1 MSILQQIINRAKQA
15 PATITL
21 CEAEDIRILNA
32 ALKAQNEGIAKI
44 ILVGDENKIQNKAK
58 EYELDISLLEIEDTK
73 SSKNRPQLVNAL
85 VKQRAHK
92 GMTAAQAEHA
102 LDDPLCF
109 ANMMVHSDLA
119 QGSVAG
125 AVYSTADVVRN
136 ALQLIGKRPDTA
148 IVSSFFLML
157 LKQSPDAQERPVIF
171 SDCGLIIDPDAEEL
185 AAITI
190 AASKSA
196 KDLLN
201 VDPRIAML
209 SFSTAGSAK
218 HPAVDKVTQ
227 AATLIKD
234 KLPNI
239 AIDGEVQFDAAF
251 VPDIATKKIKHSS
264 VNGQANV
271 FIFPNLDAGNI
282 SYKIAERIGGAT
294 AIGPLLQ
301 GLRKPANDLSRG
313 CHVNDIFYVIAIT
326 SLQAQSVNN

>member
-32 ALKAQNEGIAKI
+32 ALKAQNERIAKI

-58 EYELDISLLEIEDTK
+58 EYELDISHLEIQDTK
-73 SSKNRPQLVNAL
+73 TSKNRLQLVNAL

-92 GMTAAQAEHA
+92 GMTAVQAEHA

-109 ANMMVHSDLA
+109 ANMMVHSGLA
-119 QGSVAG
+119 KGSVAG

-171 SDCGLIIDPDAEEL
+171 SDCGLIINPDAEEL

-227 AATLIKD
+227 AVTLIKD
-234 KLPNI
+234 KHPNI

-251 VPDIATKKIKHSS
+251 VPDIAAKKIKHSN

-301 GLRKPANDLSRG
+301 GLQKPANDLSRG